1 MPVISVNL
9 EVLNPKE
16 LVEKKKGKVAK
27 WMASIFIGEKAIKKK
42 VEEQVCEEVAK
53 TLKETLGLKLKEEG
67 VDAKII
73 VSIINN
79 PD

>member
-1 MPVISVNL
+1 MPTISIQI

-42 VEEQVCEEVAK
+42 VEEQVCAQVAK
-53 TLKETLGLKLKEEG
+53 KLQQNLGEQLKGEG

-73 VSIINN
+73 ISILDQ
-79 PD
+79 PE